1 MKNNR
6 FNILKTTAMRNAWV
20 VVFVVAGT
28 TLTAT
33 SCADDDGAVASGSRQ
48 KVQLLVSVPTQTA
61 AASQHRLV
69 DPGTA
74 VPEGTDWD
82 RLTVIL
88 AYADGSHVIKT
99 TLTKTDFEALDD
111 YDENHRGVK
120 LLIIDAWLGEAYI
133 YGVTYS
139 SGVAGNPETAINAC
153 QSNKAVQ
160 DLTIS
165 NTYASGDE
173 SRVAKF
179 VSVATGYYKGTDGTN
194 TQPAVF
200 SIQEGGTGGVG
211 TIPTM
216 KLTRLATK
224 IDVQWDV
231 ADAYENGYTD
241 MALTKFSL
249 TGTTS
254 GYLFPAISGHSALT
268 LSDPPVTFTNTTPIS
283 QRNGR
288 QYHYTFT
295 DGVTKPTT
303 ITFKI
308 SGMQN
313 GTKEVSKNYTL
324 NFQKPLQPAT
334 WYKVNATISGMTGD
348 TNYTLSNFE

>member
-33 SCADDDGAVASGSRQ
+33 SCADDDGGAVASGSRQ

-61 AASQHRLV
+61 AASQHRLA
-69 DPGTA
+69 DPGMA

-88 AYADGSHVIKT
+88 AYADGSQVEKKVLTT
-99 TLTKTDFEALDD
+99 TLSKADFEKLPTYSGNIKRLD
-111 YDENHRGVK
+111 
-120 LLIIDAWLGEAYI
+120 IDAWLGEAFI

-139 SGVAGNPETAINAC
+139 STATGNPETAINAC

-165 NTYASGDE
+165 NTYASGD
-173 SRVAKF
+173 VAKF
-179 VSVATGYYKGTDGTN
+179 VSVATGYYQTSESKN
-194 TQPAVF
+194 QPAPFTVTA
-200 SIQEGGTGGVG
+200 EGVG
-211 TIPTM
+211 LDSNLPTIT
-216 KLTRLATK
+216 LTRLATK

-231 ADAYENGYTD
+231 ADAYDKGYTD
-241 MALTKFSL
+241 MKLTKFSL
-249 TGTTS
+249 TGTEK

-295 DGVTKPTT
+295 DGVTKPT
-303 ITFKI
+303 ITFNI
-308 SGMQN
+308 SGKQN
-313 GTKEVSKNYTL
+313 GTTEEVSKNYTL

-334 WYKVNATISGMTGD
+334 WYKVNATISGMEGATD
-348 TNYTLSNFE
+348 YTLSNFE

>member
-88 AYADGSHVIKT
+88 AYADGSRVIKT
-99 TLTKTDFEALDD
+99 TLTKEEFEALAD
-111 YDENHRGVK
+111 YNQSGVK
-120 LLIIDAWLGEAYI
+120 LLTIDAWLGEAYI

-139 SGVAGNPETAINAC
+139 SGVAGNPETDINAC
-153 QSNKAVQ
+153 QSNTAVQ
-160 DLTIS
+160 GLTIS
-165 NTYASGDE
+165 NTYASGY
-173 SRVAKF
+173 VAKF
-179 VSVATGYYKGTDGTN
+179 VSVATGYYQTSESN
-194 TQPAVF
+194 NQPAPFTVTA
-200 SIQEGGTGGVG
+200 EGVG
-211 TIPTM
+211 LVSNLPTIT
-216 KLTRLATK
+216 LTRLATK

-231 ADAYENGYTD
+231 ADAYDKGYTD
-241 MALTKFSL
+241 MKLTDFSL

-268 LSDPPVTFTNTTPIS
+268 SSTVTFTNTTPIS

-303 ITFKI
+303 ITFNI
-308 SGMQN
+308 SGKQN
-313 GTKEVSKNYTL
+313 GTAEEVSKNYTL

-348 TNYTLSNFE
+348 TNYTLSNF

>member
-61 AASQHRLV
+61 AASQHRLA

-88 AYADGSHVIKT
+88 AYADGSRVIKT
-99 TLTKTDFEALDD
+99 TLTKTDFEALAD
-111 YDENHRGVK
+111 YDKKNHPGVK
-120 LLIIDAWLGEAYI
+120 LLTIDAWLGEAYI

-165 NTYASGDE
+165 NNYAQGDV
-173 SRVAKF
+173 VAKF
-179 VSVATGYYKGTDGTN
+179 VSVATGYYQTSSN
-194 TQPAVF
+194 NQPAPFTVTA
-200 SIQEGGTGGVG
+200 EGVG
-211 TIPTM
+211 LDSNLPTIT
-216 KLTRLATK
+216 LTRLATK

-231 ADAYENGYTD
+231 ADAYDKGYTD
-241 MALTKFSL
+241 MKLTKFSL
-249 TGTTS
+249 TGTEK
-254 GYLFPAISGHSALT
+254 GYLFPAISHSSALASST
-268 LSDPPVTFTNTTPIS
+268 ATFTNTTSIS

-295 DGVTKPTT
+295 DGVTKPT
-303 ITFKI
+303 ITFNI
-308 SGMQN
+308 SGKQN
-313 GTKEVSKNYTL
+313 GTTEEVSKNYTL

-334 WYKVNATISGMTGD
+334 WYKVNATISGMEGATD
-348 TNYTLSNFE
+348 YTLSNF

>member
-61 AASQHRLV
+61 AASQHRLA

-88 AYADGSHVIKT
+88 AYADGSRVIKT
-99 TLTKTDFEALDD
+99 TLTKTEFEALDD
-111 YDENHRGVK
+111 YENHPGVK
-120 LLIIDAWLGEAYI
+120 LLTIDAWLGEAYI

-139 SGVAGNPETAINAC
+139 STATGNPETDINAC
-153 QSNKAVQ
+153 QSNTAVQ
-160 DLTIS
+160 GLTIS
-165 NTYASGDE
+165 NTYASGD
-173 SRVAKF
+173 VAKF
-179 VSVATGYYKGTDGTN
+179 VSVATGYYQTSESN
-194 TQPAVF
+194 NQPAPFTVTA
-200 SIQEGGTGGVG
+200 EGVG
-211 TIPTM
+211 LVSNLPTIT
-216 KLTRLATK
+216 LTRLATK

-254 GYLFPAISGHSALT
+254 GYLFPAISHSSALDQ
-268 LSDPPVTFTNTTPIS
+268 SKVTFTNTTPIS

-295 DGVTKPTT
+295 DGMTVPT
-303 ITFKI
+303 ITFNI
-308 SGMQN
+308 SGKQN
-313 GTKEVSKNYTL
+313 GTTDDVSKEYTL
-324 NFQKPLQPAT
+324 KFQSALQPAT
-334 WYKVNATISGMTGD
+334 WYKVNATISGMEGATD
-348 TNYTLSNFE
+348 YTLSNF

>member
-61 AASQHRLV
+61 AASQHRLA

-74 VPEGTDWD
+74 VPEGIDWD

-88 AYADGSHVIKT
+88 AYADGSRVIKT

-111 YDENHRGVK
+111 YDEKNHPGVK
-120 LLIIDAWLGEAYI
+120 LLTIDAWLGEAYI

-139 SGVAGNPETAINAC
+139 STATGNPETAINAC

-165 NTYASGDE
+165 NNYAQDD
-173 SRVAKF
+173 VAKF
-179 VSVATGYYKGTDGTN
+179 VSVATGYYKGTDA
-194 TQPAVF
+194 QPAEF
-200 SIQEGGTGGVG
+200 TIQEGGTGAAG

-216 KLTRLATK
+216 TLTRLATK

-231 ADAYENGYTD
+231 ADAYDKGYTD
-241 MALTKFSL
+241 MELTKFSL
-249 TGTTS
+249 TGTEK
-254 GYLFPAISGHSALT
+254 GYLFPAISHSSALASST
-268 LSDPPVTFTNTTPIS
+268 VTFTNTTSIS

-295 DGVTKPTT
+295 DGVTKPT
-303 ITFKI
+303 ITFNI
-308 SGMQN
+308 SGKQN
-313 GTKEVSKNYTL
+313 GTTEEVSKNYTL

-334 WYKVNATISGMTGD
+334 WYKVNATISGMEGATD
-348 TNYTLSNFE
+348 YTLSNF

>member
-88 AYADGSHVIKT
+88 AYADGSRVIKT
-99 TLTKTDFEALDD
+99 TLTKEEFEALDD
-111 YDENHRGVK
+111 YNQSGVK
-120 LLIIDAWLGEAYI
+120 LLTIDAWLGEAYI

-139 SGVAGNPETAINAC
+139 SGVAGDPETDINAC
-153 QSNKAVQ
+153 QNNKAVQ

-165 NTYASGDE
+165 NTYASGD
-173 SRVAKF
+173 VAKF
-179 VSVATGYYKGTDGTN
+179 VSVATGYYQTSESN
-194 TQPAVF
+194 NQPAPFTVTA
-200 SIQEGGTGGVG
+200 EGVG
-211 TIPTM
+211 LVSNLPTIT
-216 KLTRLATK
+216 LTRLATK

-231 ADAYENGYTD
+231 ADAYDKGYTD
-241 MALTKFSL
+241 MKLTDFSL
-249 TGTTS
+249 KGTTS

-268 LSDPPVTFTNTTPIS
+268 SSTVTFTNTTPIS

-303 ITFKI
+303 ITFNI
-308 SGMQN
+308 SGKQN
-313 GTKEVSKNYTL
+313 GTTDDVSKEYTL
-324 NFQKPLQPAT
+324 KFQSALQPAT
-334 WYKVNATISGMTGD
+334 WYKVNATISGMEGD
-348 TNYTLSNFE
+348 TEYTLSNF

>member
-33 SCADDDGAVASGSRQ
+33 SCADDGAVASGSRQ

-88 AYADGSHVIKT
+88 AYADGSRVIKT
-99 TLTKTDFEALDD
+99 TLTKEEFEALAD
-111 YDENHRGVK
+111 YDKNHPGVK
-120 LLIIDAWLGEAYI
+120 LLTIDAWLGEAYI

-139 SGVAGNPETAINAC
+139 SGVAGDPETAINAC

-165 NTYASGDE
+165 NTYASGD
-173 SRVAKF
+173 VAKF
-179 VSVATGYYKGTDGTN
+179 VSVATGYYQTSESHD
-194 TQPAVF
+194 QPVPFTVTA
-200 SIQEGGTGGVG
+200 EGVG
-211 TIPTM
+211 PVSNLPTIT
-216 KLTRLATK
+216 LTRLATK

-231 ADAYENGYTD
+231 ADAYDKGYTD
-241 MALTKFSL
+241 MKLTDFSL

-268 LSDPPVTFTNTTPIS
+268 SSTVTFTNTTPIS

-303 ITFKI
+303 ITFNI
-308 SGMQN
+308 SGKQN
-313 GTKEVSKNYTL
+313 GTAEEVSKNYTL
-324 NFQKPLQPAT
+324 KFQTPLQPAT
-334 WYKVNATISGMTGD
+334 WYKVNATISGMEGATD
-348 TNYTLSNFE
+348 YTLSNF

>member
-61 AASQHRLV
+61 AASQHRLA

-88 AYADGSHVIKT
+88 AYADGSRVIKT
-99 TLTKTDFEALDD
+99 TLTKEEFEALAD
-111 YDENHRGVK
+111 YENQPGVK
-120 LLIIDAWLGEAYI
+120 LLTIDAWLGEAYI

-139 SGVAGNPETAINAC
+139 STATGNPETDINAC
-153 QSNKAVQ
+153 QSNEAVQ
-160 DLTIS
+160 GLTIS
-165 NTYASGDE
+165 NTYASGD
-173 SRVAKF
+173 VAKF
-179 VSVATGYYKGTDGTN
+179 VSVATGYYQTSESN
-194 TQPAVF
+194 NQPAPFTVTA
-200 SIQEGGTGGVG
+200 EGVG
-211 TIPTM
+211 LVSNLPTIT
-216 KLTRLATK
+216 LTRLATK

-231 ADAYENGYTD
+231 ADAYDKGYTD
-241 MALTKFSL
+241 MKLTDFSL
-249 TGTTS
+249 KGTAS

-268 LSDPPVTFTNTTPIS
+268 SSTVTFTNTTPIS

-295 DGVTKPTT
+295 DGVTVPTT
-303 ITFKI
+303 IIFNI
-308 SGMQN
+308 SGKQN
-313 GTKEVSKNYTL
+313 GTAEEVSKNYTL

-334 WYKVNATISGMTGD
+334 WYKVNATISGMEGATTD
-348 TNYTLSNFE
+348 YTLSNFE

>member
-33 SCADDDGAVASGSRQ
+33 SCADDGGAVASGSRQ

-88 AYADGSHVIKT
+88 AYEDGSRVIKT
-99 TLTKTDFEALDD
+99 TLTKTDFEELAD
-111 YDENHRGVK
+111 YQPGVK
-120 LLIIDAWLGEAYI
+120 LLTIDAWLGDAYI

-139 SGVAGNPETAINAC
+139 STATGNPETAINDC
-153 QSNKAVQ
+153 QSNTAVQ

-165 NTYASGDE
+165 NTYASGD
-173 SRVAKF
+173 VAKF
-179 VSVATGYYKGTDGTN
+179 VSVATGYYQTSESKN
-194 TQPAVF
+194 QPAPFTVTA
-200 SIQEGGTGGVG
+200 EGVG
-211 TIPTM
+211 PVSNLPTIT
-216 KLTRLATK
+216 LTRLATK

-231 ADAYENGYTD
+231 ADAYDKGYTD
-241 MALTKFSL
+241 MKLTDFSL
-249 TGTTS
+249 TGTAS
-254 GYLFPAISGHSALT
+254 GYLFPAISHSSALDQ
-268 LSDPPVTFTNTTPIS
+268 SKVTFTNTTPIS

-295 DGVTKPTT
+295 DGMTVPT
-303 ITFKI
+303 ITFNI
-308 SGMQN
+308 SGKQN
-313 GTKEVSKNYTL
+313 GTTDVSKDVSKDYTL
-324 NFQKPLQPAT
+324 KFQTPLQPAT
-334 WYKVNATISGMTGD
+334 WYKVNATISGMEGATTD
-348 TNYTLSNFE
+348 YTLSNF

>member
-69 DPGTA
+69 DTGTA

-88 AYADGSHVIKT
+88 AYEDGSRVIKT
-99 TLTKTDFEALDD
+99 TLTKTDFEALAD
-111 YDENHRGVK
+111 YDKNHPGVK
-120 LLIIDAWLGEAYI
+120 LLTIDAWLGEAYI

-139 SGVAGNPETAINAC
+139 SGVAGDPETAINAC

-165 NTYASGDE
+165 NTYASGD
-173 SRVAKF
+173 VAKF
-179 VSVATGYYKGTDGTN
+179 VSVATGYYQTSESN
-194 TQPAVF
+194 NQPAPFTVTA
-200 SIQEGGTGGVG
+200 EGVG
-211 TIPTM
+211 LVSNLPTIT
-216 KLTRLATK
+216 LTRLATK

-231 ADAYENGYTD
+231 ADAYDKGYTD
-241 MALTKFSL
+241 MKLTDFSL
-249 TGTTS
+249 KGTAS
-254 GYLFPAISGHSALT
+254 GYLFPAISSHSALT
-268 LSDPPVTFTNTTPIS
+268 LSDPPVTFTNTTSIS

-295 DGVTKPTT
+295 DGMTVPT
-303 ITFKI
+303 ITFNI
-308 SGMQN
+308 SGKQN
-313 GTKEVSKNYTL
+313 GTTEVSKNYTL

-334 WYKVNATISGMTGD
+334 WYKVNATISGMEGD
-348 TNYTLSNFE
+348 TEYTLSNF

>member
-74 VPEGTDWD
+74 VPEGTAWD

-88 AYADGSHVIKT
+88 AYADGSRVIKT
-99 TLTKTDFEALDD
+99 TLTKEEFEALDD
-111 YDENHRGVK
+111 YNQSGVK
-120 LLIIDAWLGEAYI
+120 LLTIDAWLGEAYI

-139 SGVAGNPETAINAC
+139 SGVAGDPETDINAC
-153 QSNKAVQ
+153 QNNKAVQ

-165 NTYASGDE
+165 NTYASGD
-173 SRVAKF
+173 VAKF
-179 VSVATGYYKGTDGTN
+179 VSVATGYYQTSESN
-194 TQPAVF
+194 NQPAPFTVTA
-200 SIQEGGTGGVG
+200 EGVG
-211 TIPTM
+211 LVSNLPTIT
-216 KLTRLATK
+216 LTRLATK

-231 ADAYENGYTD
+231 ADAYDKGYTD
-241 MALTKFSL
+241 MKLTDFSL
-249 TGTTS
+249 KGTAS

-268 LSDPPVTFTNTTPIS
+268 SSTVTFTNTTPIS

-303 ITFKI
+303 ITFNI
-308 SGMQN
+308 SGKQN
-313 GTKEVSKNYTL
+313 GTTDDVSKEYTL

-334 WYKVNATISGMTGD
+334 WYKVNATISGMEGD
-348 TNYTLSNFE
+348 TEYTLSNF

>member
-74 VPEGTDWD
+74 VLEGTAWD

-88 AYADGSHVIKT
+88 AYADGSRVIKT
-99 TLTKTDFEALDD
+99 TLTKEEFEALAD
-111 YDENHRGVK
+111 YNQSGVK
-120 LLIIDAWLGEAYI
+120 LLTIDAWLGDAYI

-139 SGVAGNPETAINAC
+139 SGVAGDPETDINAC

-165 NTYASGDE
+165 NTYASGD
-173 SRVAKF
+173 VAKF
-179 VSVATGYYKGTDGTN
+179 VSVATGYYQTSESN
-194 TQPAVF
+194 NQPAPFTVTA
-200 SIQEGGTGGVG
+200 EGVG
-211 TIPTM
+211 LVSNLPTIT
-216 KLTRLATK
+216 LTRLATK

-249 TGTTS
+249 TGTEK
-254 GYLFPAISGHSALT
+254 GYLFPAISHSSALDQ
-268 LSDPPVTFTNTTPIS
+268 SKVTFTNTTPIS

-303 ITFKI
+303 ITFNI
-308 SGMQN
+308 SGKQN
-313 GTKEVSKNYTL
+313 GTAEEVSKNYTL

-334 WYKVNATISGMTGD
+334 WYKVNATISGMEGD
-348 TNYTLSNFE
+348 TDYTLSNF

>member
-33 SCADDDGAVASGSRQ
+33 SCADDDGGAVASGSRQ

-88 AYADGSHVIKT
+88 AYADGSRVIKT
-99 TLTKTDFEALDD
+99 TLTKTEFEALDD
-111 YDENHRGVK
+111 YGNQPGVK
-120 LLIIDAWLGEAYI
+120 LLTIDAWLGEAYI

-139 SGVAGNPETAINAC
+139 SGVAGDPETAINAC

-165 NTYASGDE
+165 NTYASGD
-173 SRVAKF
+173 VAKF
-179 VSVATGYYKGTDGTN
+179 VSVATGYYQTSESHD
-194 TQPAVF
+194 QPVPFTVTA
-200 SIQEGGTGGVG
+200 EGVG
-211 TIPTM
+211 LGSNLPTIT
-216 KLTRLATK
+216 LTRLATK

-231 ADAYENGYTD
+231 ADAYDKGYTD
-241 MALTKFSL
+241 MKLTDFSL
-249 TGTTS
+249 TGTEK

-268 LSDPPVTFTNTTPIS
+268 SSTATFTNTTSIS

-295 DGVTKPTT
+295 DGVTKPT
-303 ITFKI
+303 ITFNI
-308 SGMQN
+308 SGKQN
-313 GTKEVSKNYTL
+313 GTTEEVSKNYTL
-324 NFQKPLQPAT
+324 NFQTPLQPAT
-334 WYKVNATISGMTGD
+334 WYKVNATISGMEGATD
-348 TNYTLSNFE
+348 YTLSNFE

>member
-61 AASQHRLV
+61 AASQHRLA

-88 AYADGSHVIKT
+88 AYADGSRVIKT

-120 LLIIDAWLGEAYI
+120 LLTIDAWLGEAYI

-139 SGVAGNPETAINAC
+139 SGVAGDPETAINAC
-153 QSNKAVQ
+153 QSNTDVQ
-160 DLTIS
+160 GLTIS
-165 NTYASGDE
+165 NDYAQGDE

-179 VSVATGYYKGTDGTN
+179 VSVATGYYQTSSN
-194 TQPAVF
+194 NQPAPFTVTA
-200 SIQEGGTGGVG
+200 EGVG
-211 TIPTM
+211 LGSNLPTIT
-216 KLTRLATK
+216 LTRLATK

-249 TGTTS
+249 TGTEK
-254 GYLFPAISGHSALT
+254 GYLFPAISHSSALASST
-268 LSDPPVTFTNTTPIS
+268 ATFTNTTPIS

-295 DGVTKPTT
+295 DGKTVPT
-303 ITFKI
+303 ITFSLTGK
-308 SGMQN
+308 QN
-313 GTKEVSKNYTL
+313 GTTEVSKDYTL
-324 NFQKPLQPAT
+324 KFQKPLQPAT
-334 WYKVNATISGMTGD
+334 WYKVNATISGMEGATTD
-348 TNYTLSNFE
+348 YTLSNFE

>member
-61 AASQHRLV
+61 AASQHRLA

-88 AYADGSHVIKT
+88 AYADGSRVIKT
-99 TLTKTDFEALDD
+99 TLTKTEFEALAD
-111 YDENHRGVK
+111 YENHPGVK
-120 LLIIDAWLGEAYI
+120 LLTIDAWLGEAYI

-139 SGVAGNPETAINAC
+139 SGVAGDPETAINAC
-153 QSNKAVQ
+153 QSNTAVQ
-160 DLTIS
+160 GLTIS
-165 NTYASGDE
+165 NTYASGD
-173 SRVAKF
+173 VAKF
-179 VSVATGYYKGTDGTN
+179 VSVATGYYQTSESN
-194 TQPAVF
+194 NQPAPFTVTA
-200 SIQEGGTGGVG
+200 EGVG
-211 TIPTM
+211 LVSNLPTIT
-216 KLTRLATK
+216 LTRLATK

-249 TGTTS
+249 TGTEK
-254 GYLFPAISGHSALT
+254 GYLFPAISHSSALASST
-268 LSDPPVTFTNTTPIS
+268 ATFTNTTSIS

-295 DGVTKPTT
+295 DGKTVPTT
-303 ITFKI
+303 ITFHL
-308 SGMQN
+308 SGKQN
-313 GTKEVSKNYTL
+313 GTTEVSKDYTL
-324 NFQKPLQPAT
+324 KFQSALQPAT
-334 WYKVNATISGMTGD
+334 WYKVNATISGMEGATD
-348 TNYTLSNFE
+348 YTLSNF

>member
-88 AYADGSHVIKT
+88 AYADGSRVIKT

-111 YDENHRGVK
+111 YDENHPGVK
-120 LLIIDAWLGEAYI
+120 LLTIDAWLGEAYI

-139 SGVAGNPETAINAC
+139 STATGNPETAINAC

-165 NTYASGDE
+165 NTYASDY
-173 SRVAKF
+173 VAKF
-179 VSVATGYYKGTDGTN
+179 VSVATGYYQTSSN
-194 TQPAVF
+194 NQPAPFTVTA
-200 SIQEGGTGGVG
+200 EGVG
-211 TIPTM
+211 PVSNLPTIT
-216 KLTRLATK
+216 LTRLATK

-231 ADAYENGYTD
+231 ADAYDKGYTD
-241 MALTKFSL
+241 MKLTDFSL

-254 GYLFPAISGHSALT
+254 GYLFPAISGHKALT
-268 LSDPPVTFTNTTPIS
+268 SSTVTFTNTTPIS

-295 DGVTKPTT
+295 DGMTVPT
-303 ITFKI
+303 ITFNI
-308 SGMQN
+308 SGKQN
-313 GTKEVSKNYTL
+313 GTKVSKDYTL

-334 WYKVNATISGMTGD
+334 WYKVNATISGMEGTTTD
-348 TNYTLSNFE
+348 YTLSNFE

>member
-48 KVQLLVSVPTQTA
+48 KVQLLVSVPTQTT
-61 AASQHRLV
+61 AASQHRLA

-88 AYADGSHVIKT
+88 AYADGSRVIKT
-99 TLTKTDFEALDD
+99 TLTKEEFEALAD
-111 YDENHRGVK
+111 YDKNHPGVK
-120 LLIIDAWLGEAYI
+120 LLTIDAWLGEAYI

-139 SGVAGNPETAINAC
+139 STATGNPETDINAC
-153 QSNKAVQ
+153 QSNTAVQ
-160 DLTIS
+160 GLTIS
-165 NTYASGDE
+165 NTYASGD
-173 SRVAKF
+173 VAKF
-179 VSVATGYYKGTDGTN
+179 VSVATGYYQTSESN
-194 TQPAVF
+194 NQPAPFTVTA
-200 SIQEGGTGGVG
+200 EGVG
-211 TIPTM
+211 LVSNLPTIT
-216 KLTRLATK
+216 LTRLATK

-249 TGTTS
+249 TGTEK
-254 GYLFPAISGHSALT
+254 GYLFPAISHSSALASST
-268 LSDPPVTFTNTTPIS
+268 ATFTNTTSIS

-295 DGVTKPTT
+295 DGKTVPT
-303 ITFKI
+303 ITFNI
-308 SGMQN
+308 SGKQN
-313 GTKEVSKNYTL
+313 GTTDVSKDYTL
-324 NFQKPLQPAT
+324 KFQSALQPAT
-334 WYKVNATISGMTGD
+334 WYKVNATISGMEGATD
-348 TNYTLSNFE
+348 YTLSNF